1 MTRQI
6 TKLVIGVGIMAI
18 TTQVG
23 ATKFLIDMQGAAGNR
38 VNVYASDAIMDYTPI
53 NDELAN
59 PDSNRI
65 SQIDLTM
72 VYEAVNQPL
81 WLEYQLQFKCP
92 KSIRRGRGAPKH
104 KADST
109 GILDTPDS
117 VEFRVASGAKTMKQ
131 DPAIID
137 LQPTDWQST
146 TSYTMRQAWNVAC
159 NSASI
164 GDAKQAAAV
173 DRVVKSDTLR
183 AKLAAIGLNGLE
195 LVPDGLSMSSLAD
208 FTWETLWS
216 DVPKPA
222 INGGR
227 KLTPAESA
235 ALNAKL
241 AQMQQQVT
249 EAQGEV
255 QDKLATM
262 DANLDFIRT
271 AAEYRG
277 KRRLT
282 RSESLLIQVWAGKT
296 EQEVVAANGNPAIR
310 QAGIARTLSYGQA
323 FDNRVMWQ
331 NLVTGATYNGGGYK
345 SCNVRY
351 VLIPDSA
358 GMLRVADVNIFVQT
372 SGDTSGIGRACT
384 DILNVPNG

>member
-1 MTRQI
+1 M
-6 TKLVIGVGIMAI
+6 MAI
-18 TTQVG
+18 ATQVG
-23 ATKFLIDMQGAAGNR
+23 ASKFLIDMQGAAGKR

-53 NDELAN
+53 NDDLAN
-59 PDSNRI
+59 PDSNRVI
-65 SQIDLTM
+65 QIDLTM
-72 VYEAVNQPL
+72 VYEAVDQPL

-183 AKLAAIGLNGLE
+183 AKLAASGLNGLE
-195 LVPDGLSMSSLAD
+195 LVPAGLSMSSLAD

-235 ALNAKL
+235 ALTAKL

-249 EAQGEV
+249 EAQGTV
-255 QDKLATM
+255 QGNLAAM
-262 DANLDFIRT
+262 KADQDFIQI
-271 AAEYRG
+271 AAEYRE

-282 RSESLLIQVWAGKT
+282 RSESLLIQVWVGKT
-296 EQEVVAANGNPAIR
+296 EQEVVAANGNPAVR

-331 NLVTGATYNGGGYK
+331 NLVTGATYDGGGYK

-358 GMLRVADVNIFVQT
+358 GMLRVADVNIFVES
-372 SGDTSGIGRACT
+372 SGDTRGMRRACT

>member
-1 MTRQI
+1 M
-6 TKLVIGVGIMAI
+6 MAI
-18 TTQVG
+18 ATQVG
-23 ATKFLIDMQGAAGNR
+23 ASEFLIDMQGAAGKR
-38 VNVYASDAIMDYTPI
+38 VNVYASDAIMDHTPI
-53 NDELAN
+53 NDDLAN
-59 PDSNRI
+59 PDSNRVI
-65 SQIDLTM
+65 QIDLTM
-72 VYEAVNQPL
+72 VYEAVDQPL

-195 LVPDGLSMSSLAD
+195 LVPAGLSMSSLAD

-222 INGGR
+222 INRGR

-235 ALNAKL
+235 ALTAKL

-249 EAQGEV
+249 EAQGRV
-255 QDKLATM
+255 QGNLAAMKADM
-262 DANLDFIRT
+262 DFTQI

-277 KRRLT
+277 KRRLS
-282 RSESLLIQVWAGKT
+282 RSESLLIQVWLGKT
-296 EQEVVAANGNPAIR
+296 EQEVVAANGNPAVR

-331 NLVTGATYNGGGYK
+331 NLVTGATYTGGGYK

-351 VLIPDSA
+351 ALIPDSA
-358 GMLRVADVNIFVQT
+358 GMLRVADVNIFVDS
-372 SGDTSGIGRACT
+372 SGDTSGMGRACA

>member
-1 MTRQI
+1 M
-6 TKLVIGVGIMAI
+6 MAI

-38 VNVYASDAIMDYTPI
+38 VNVYASDAIMDHTPI
-53 NDELAN
+53 NDDLAN
-59 PDSNRI
+59 PDSNRVI
-65 SQIDLTM
+65 QIDLTM

-109 GILDTPDS
+109 GILETPDS
-117 VEFRVASGAKTMKQ
+117 VEFRLASGAKTMKQ

-159 NSASI
+159 NSDSINGAKEAAS
-164 GDAKQAAAV
+164 V
-173 DRVVKSDTLR
+173 NRVVKSDTLR
-183 AKLAAIGLNGLE
+183 PKLAAIGLNGLE

-222 INGGR
+222 INNGR

>member
-6 TKLVIGVGIMAI
+6 TKLVIGAGLMAI
-18 TTQVG
+18 ATQVG
-23 ATKFLIDMQGAAGNR
+23 ASEFLIDMQGAAGKR
-38 VNVYASDAIMDYTPI
+38 VNVYASDAIMDHTPI
-53 NDELAN
+53 NDDLAN
-59 PDSNRI
+59 PDSNRVI
-65 SQIDLTM
+65 QIDLTM
-72 VYEAVNQPL
+72 VYEAVDQPL

-183 AKLAAIGLNGLE
+183 AKLADIGLNGLE
-195 LVPDGLSMSSLAD
+195 LVPAGLSMSSLAD

-222 INGGR
+222 INRGR

-235 ALNAKL
+235 ALTAKL

-249 EAQGEV
+249 EAQGRV
-255 QDKLATM
+255 QGNLAAMKADM
-262 DANLDFIRT
+262 DFTQI

-277 KRRLT
+277 KRRLS
-282 RSESLLIQVWAGKT
+282 RSESLLIQVWLGKT
-296 EQEVVAANGNPAIR
+296 EQEVVAANGNPAVR

-331 NLVTGATYNGGGYK
+331 NLVTGATYTGGGYK

-351 VLIPDSA
+351 ALIPDSA
-358 GMLRVADVNIFVQT
+358 GMLRVADVNIFVDS
-372 SGDTSGIGRACT
+372 SGDTSGMGRACA

>member
-1 MTRQI
+1 M
-6 TKLVIGVGIMAI
+6 MAI
-18 TTQVG
+18 ATQLG
-23 ATKFLIDMQGAAGNR
+23 ASEFLIDMQGAVGKR
-38 VNVYASDAIMDYTPI
+38 VNVYASDAIMDHTPI
-53 NDELAN
+53 NDDLAN
-59 PDSNRI
+59 PDSNRVI
-65 SQIDLTM
+65 QIDLTM
-72 VYEAVNQPL
+72 VYEAVDQPL

-195 LVPDGLSMSSLAD
+195 LVPAGLSMSSLAD

-222 INGGR
+222 INRGR

-235 ALNAKL
+235 ALTAKL

-249 EAQGEV
+249 EAQGRV
-255 QDKLATM
+255 QGNLAAMKADM
-262 DANLDFIRT
+262 DFTQI

-277 KRRLT
+277 KRRLS
-282 RSESLLIQVWAGKT
+282 RSESLLIQVWLGKT
-296 EQEVVAANGNPAIR
+296 EQEVVAANGNPAVR

-331 NLVTGATYNGGGYK
+331 NLVTGATYTGGGYK

-351 VLIPDSA
+351 ALIPDSA
-358 GMLRVADVNIFVQT
+358 GMLRVADVNIFVDS
-372 SGDTSGIGRACT
+372 SGDTSGMGRACA

>member
-6 TKLVIGVGIMAI
+6 TKLVIGAGIMAI
-18 TTQVG
+18 ATQVG
-23 ATKFLIDMQGAAGNR
+23 ASEFLIDMQGAAGKR
-38 VNVYASDAIMDYTPI
+38 VNVYASDAIMDHTPI
-53 NDELAN
+53 NDDLAN
-59 PDSNRI
+59 PDSNRVI
-65 SQIDLTM
+65 QIDLTM
-72 VYEAVNQPL
+72 VYEAVDQPL

-195 LVPDGLSMSSLAD
+195 LVPAGLSMSSLAD

-222 INGGR
+222 INRGR

-235 ALNAKL
+235 ALTAKL

-249 EAQGEV
+249 EAQGRV
-255 QDKLATM
+255 QGNLAAMKADM
-262 DANLDFIRT
+262 DFTQI

-277 KRRLT
+277 KRRLS
-282 RSESLLIQVWAGKT
+282 RSESLLIQVWLGKT
-296 EQEVVAANGNPAIR
+296 EQEVVAANGNPAVR

-331 NLVTGATYNGGGYK
+331 NLVTGATYTGGGYK

-351 VLIPDSA
+351 ALIPDSA
-358 GMLRVADVNIFVQT
+358 GMLRVADVNIFVDS
-372 SGDTSGIGRACT
+372 SGDTSGMGRACA

>member
-6 TKLVIGVGIMAI
+6 TKLVIGAGIMAI
-18 TTQVG
+18 ATQVG
-23 ATKFLIDMQGAAGNR
+23 ASEFLIDMQGAAGKR
-38 VNVYASDAIMDYTPI
+38 VNVYASDAIMDHTPI
-53 NDELAN
+53 NDDLAN
-59 PDSNRI
+59 PDSNRVI
-65 SQIDLTM
+65 QIDLTM
-72 VYEAVNQPL
+72 VYEAVDQPL

-173 DRVVKSDTLR
+173 DRVVKPDTLR

-195 LVPDGLSMSSLAD
+195 LVPAGLSMSSLAD

-222 INGGR
+222 INRGR
-227 KLTPAESA
+227 KLTPGESA
-235 ALNAKL
+235 ALTAKL

-249 EAQGEV
+249 GAQGRV
-255 QDKLATM
+255 QGNLAAMKADM
-262 DANLDFIRT
+262 DFTQI

-277 KRRLT
+277 KRRLS
-282 RSESLLIQVWAGKT
+282 RSESLLIQVWLGKT
-296 EQEVVAANGNPAIR
+296 EQEVVAANGNPDVR

-331 NLVTGATYNGGGYK
+331 NLVTGATYTGGGYK

-351 VLIPDSA
+351 ALIPDSA
-358 GMLRVADVNIFVQT
+358 GMLRVADVNIFVDS
-372 SGDTSGIGRACT
+372 SGDTSGMGRACA

>member
-6 TKLVIGVGIMAI
+6 TKLVIGAGLMAI
-18 TTQVG
+18 ATQVG
-23 ATKFLIDMQGAAGNR
+23 ASEFLIDMQGAAGKR
-38 VNVYASDAIMDYTPI
+38 VNVYASDAIMDHTPI
-53 NDELAN
+53 NDDLAN
-59 PDSNRI
+59 PDSNRVI
-65 SQIDLTM
+65 QIDLTM
-72 VYEAVNQPL
+72 VYEAVDQPL

-195 LVPDGLSMSSLAD
+195 LVPAGLSMSSLAD

-222 INGGR
+222 INRGR

-235 ALNAKL
+235 ALTAKL

-249 EAQGEV
+249 EAQGRV
-255 QDKLATM
+255 QGNLAAMKADM
-262 DANLDFIRT
+262 DFTQI

-277 KRRLT
+277 KRRLS
-282 RSESLLIQVWAGKT
+282 RSESLLIQVWLGKT
-296 EQEVVAANGNPAIR
+296 EQEVVAANGNPAVR

-331 NLVTGATYNGGGYK
+331 NLVTGATYTGGGYK

-351 VLIPDSA
+351 ALIPDSA
-358 GMLRVADVNIFVQT
+358 GMLRVADVNIFVDS
-372 SGDTSGIGRACT
+372 SGDTSGMGRACA

>member
-1 MTRQI
+1 M
-6 TKLVIGVGIMAI
+6 MAI
-18 TTQVG
+18 ATQVG
-23 ATKFLIDMQGAAGNR
+23 ASEFLIDMQGAVGKR
-38 VNVYASDAIMDYTPI
+38 VNVYASDAIMDHTPI
-53 NDELAN
+53 NDDLAN
-59 PDSNRI
+59 PDSNRVI
-65 SQIDLTM
+65 QIDLTM
-72 VYEAVNQPL
+72 VYEAVDQPL

-195 LVPDGLSMSSLAD
+195 LVPAGLSMSSLAD

-222 INGGR
+222 INRGR

-235 ALNAKL
+235 ALTAKL

-249 EAQGEV
+249 EAQGRV
-255 QDKLATM
+255 QGNLAAMKADM
-262 DANLDFIRT
+262 DFTQI

-277 KRRLT
+277 KRRLS
-282 RSESLLIQVWAGKT
+282 RSESLLIQVWLGKT
-296 EQEVVAANGNPAIR
+296 EQEVVAANGNPAVR

-331 NLVTGATYNGGGYK
+331 NLVTGATYTGGGYK

-351 VLIPDSA
+351 ALIPDSA
-358 GMLRVADVNIFVQT
+358 GMLRVADVNIFVDS
-372 SGDTSGIGRACT
+372 SGDTSGMGRACA

>member
-1 MTRQI
+1 M
-6 TKLVIGVGIMAI
+6 MAI
-18 TTQVG
+18 ATQVG
-23 ATKFLIDMQGAAGNR
+23 ASEFLIDMQGAAGKR
-38 VNVYASDAIMDYTPI
+38 VNVYASDAIMDHTPI
-53 NDELAN
+53 NDDLAN
-59 PDSNRI
+59 PDSNRVI
-65 SQIDLTM
+65 QIDLTM
-72 VYEAVNQPL
+72 VYEAVDQPL

-195 LVPDGLSMSSLAD
+195 LVPAGLSMSSLAD

-222 INGGR
+222 INRGR
-227 KLTPAESA
+227 KLTPGESA
-235 ALNAKL
+235 ALTAKL

-249 EAQGEV
+249 GAQGRV
-255 QDKLATM
+255 QGNLAAMKADM
-262 DANLDFIRT
+262 DFTQI

-277 KRRLT
+277 KRRLS
-282 RSESLLIQVWAGKT
+282 RSESLLIQVWLGKT
-296 EQEVVAANGNPAIR
+296 EQEVVAANGNPAVR

-331 NLVTGATYNGGGYK
+331 NLVTGATYTGGGYK

-351 VLIPDSA
+351 ALIPDSA
-358 GMLRVADVNIFVQT
+358 GMLRVADVNIFVDS
-372 SGDTSGIGRACT
+372 SGDTSGMGRACA

>member
-6 TKLVIGVGIMAI
+6 TKLVIGAGMMVIA
-18 TTQVG
+18 TQVG
-23 ATKFLIDMQGAAGNR
+23 ASEFLIDMQGAAGNR
-38 VNVYASDAIMDYTPI
+38 VNVYASDAIMDHTPI
-53 NDELAN
+53 NDDLAN
-59 PDSNRI
+59 PDSNRVI
-65 SQIDLTM
+65 QIDLTM
-72 VYEAVNQPL
+72 VYEAVDQPL

-109 GILDTPDS
+109 GMLDTPDS

-137 LQPTDWQST
+137 LQPTVWQST

-173 DRVVKSDTLR
+173 DRVVKSDALR

-195 LVPDGLSMSSLAD
+195 LVPAGLSMSSLAD

-222 INGGR
+222 INRGR

-235 ALNAKL
+235 ALTAKL
-241 AQMQQQVT
+241 TQMQQQVT
-249 EAQGEV
+249 EAQG
-255 QDKLATM
+255 KLQGKVATM
-262 DANLDFIRT
+262 DANLDFIRA

-277 KRRLT
+277 KGVYRVVN
-282 RSESLLIQVWAGKT
+282 RS
-296 EQEVVAANGNPAIR
+296 
-310 QAGIARTLSYGQA
+310 
-323 FDNRVMWQ
+323 
-331 NLVTGATYNGGGYK
+331 
-345 SCNVRY
+345 
-351 VLIPDSA
+351 
-358 GMLRVADVNIFVQT
+358 
-372 SGDTSGIGRACT
+372 
-384 DILNVPNG
+384 

>member
-6 TKLVIGVGIMAI
+6 TKLVIGAGIMAI
-18 TTQVG
+18 ATQVG
-23 ATKFLIDMQGAAGNR
+23 ASEFLIDMQGAAGKR
-38 VNVYASDAIMDYTPI
+38 VNVYASDAIMDHTPI
-53 NDELAN
+53 NDDLAN
-59 PDSNRI
+59 PDSNRVI
-65 SQIDLTM
+65 QIDLTM
-72 VYEAVNQPL
+72 VYEAVDQPL

-195 LVPDGLSMSSLAD
+195 LVPAGLSMSSLAD

-222 INGGR
+222 INRGR
-227 KLTPAESA
+227 KLTPGESA
-235 ALNAKL
+235 ALTAKL

-249 EAQGEV
+249 GAQGRV
-255 QDKLATM
+255 QGNLAAMKADM
-262 DANLDFIRT
+262 DFTQI

-277 KRRLT
+277 KRRLS
-282 RSESLLIQVWAGKT
+282 RSESLLIQVWLGKT
-296 EQEVVAANGNPAIR
+296 EQEVVAANGNPAVR

-331 NLVTGATYNGGGYK
+331 NLVTGATYTGGGYK

-351 VLIPDSA
+351 ALIPDSA
-358 GMLRVADVNIFVQT
+358 GMLRVADVNIFVDS
-372 SGDTSGIGRACT
+372 SGDTSGMGRACA

>member
-6 TKLVIGVGIMAI
+6 TKLVIGAGIMAI
-18 TTQVG
+18 ATQLG
-23 ATKFLIDMQGAAGNR
+23 ASEFLIDMQGAVGKR
-38 VNVYASDAIMDYTPI
+38 VNVYASDAIMDHTPI
-53 NDELAN
+53 NDDLAN
-59 PDSNRI
+59 PDSNRVI
-65 SQIDLTM
+65 QIDLTM
-72 VYEAVNQPL
+72 VYEAVDQPL

-195 LVPDGLSMSSLAD
+195 LVPAGLSMSSLAD

-222 INGGR
+222 INRGR

-235 ALNAKL
+235 ALTAKL

-249 EAQGEV
+249 EAQGRV
-255 QDKLATM
+255 QGNLAAMKADM
-262 DANLDFIRT
+262 DFTQI

-277 KRRLT
+277 KRRLS
-282 RSESLLIQVWAGKT
+282 RSESLLIQVWLGKT
-296 EQEVVAANGNPAIR
+296 EQEVVAANGNPAVR

-331 NLVTGATYNGGGYK
+331 NLVTGATYTGGGYK

-351 VLIPDSA
+351 ALIPDSA
-358 GMLRVADVNIFVQT
+358 GMLRVADVNIFVDS
-372 SGDTSGIGRACT
+372 SGDTSGMGRACA